1 MRMGRSDL
9 ARRSMAGFGC
19 FWKQP
24 PDTRL
29 DRVGGGR
36 LKGLGRQ
43 WRCWRHGIKKG
54 RMITAWDPVACRVP
68 ERKPS

>member
-1 MRMGRSDL
+1 ME
-9 ARRSMAGFGC
+9 GFGC
-19 FWKQP
+19 FWKQL

-36 LKGLGRQ
+36 LEGLGRQWQ

-54 RMITAWDPVACRVP
+54 RLITVWDQVACRLP